1 MSTTYDEEVI
11 EKTQLKEPKKY
22 NIWALNNDI
31 TAFNEVVFILIKALG
46 MSESVAAEITVKVD
60 QEGRAKVN
68 PKPMS
73 KGIAQATLDRIKNVQ
88 RQYAAT
94 YAFGLR
100 KKEVME
106 LKFVIKED

>member
-1 MSTTYDEEVI
+1 MSIVIDEDVTT
-11 EKTQLKEPKKY
+11 KEQIKVPKKF

-31 TAFNEVVFILIKALG
+31 TAFNEVVFILVKALG

-88 RQYAAT
+88 RQYASLSSL
-94 YAFGLR
+94 GLR
-100 KKEVME
+100 QKEIMA